1 MPVEED
7 PARAP
12 IGPVA
17 GGTHYTAAA
26 PSTSSSCESFPP
38 FQAAHACVAT
48 AWQRCGRRVA
58 KPNHV
63 PYRDLKLTRILQDAL
78 FIIALYQYLSRTK
91 LIKILTKLIPTEVDS
106 VKKPSS
112 YSHDQDDL
120 CGRAPSN
127 VGSSQ
132 SEVS

>member
-26 PSTSSSCESFPP
+26 PSTSSSS
-38 FQAAHACVAT
+38 
-48 AWQRCGRRVA
+48 